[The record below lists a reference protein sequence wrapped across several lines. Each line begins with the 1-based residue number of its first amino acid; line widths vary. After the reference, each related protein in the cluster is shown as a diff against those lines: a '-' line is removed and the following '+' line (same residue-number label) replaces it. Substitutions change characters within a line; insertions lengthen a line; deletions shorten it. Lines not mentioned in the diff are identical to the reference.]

1 MQDRGAIIGRVTD
14 PSNAVIAGATI
25 TVTNQDTGIKITSV
39 TNDAGNYAVRGM
51 AFGIYE
57 IACEAK
63 GFRKYLRKGNSL
75 DIAQIAHH
83 RHHSRNRLG
92 GPDRRGLRRRAA
104 D

>member
-1 MQDRGAIIGRVTD
+1 MNSFRGAIIGRVTD
-14 PSNAVIAGATI
+14 PSNAVIAGAVI
-25 TVTNQDTGIKITSV
+25 TVTNQ
-39 TNDAGNYAVRGM
+39 DAGNYAVRGM
-51 AFGIYE
+51 AFGTCE